1 VRPQPIPASLL
12 LLSLALLSFPAIA
25 NAGVKVFDSPD
36 HTLELG
42 MRVQPRIEYEMVPT
56 GASSSEARRDFLIR
70 RARLK
75 ANGKM
80 LGVAYCFEWKIDGT
94 DQFGAT
100 PAAAVENAWFQ
111 YPLTKALELRVGLYD
126 QPFSR
131 DRLTSDSRQL
141 AVDRGA
147 VSNVPDALGLADN
160 AVGFHFYGKTKDLKF
175 QYAIGLYDN
184 RFIPANR
191 QDLPMVVG
199 RMEVNLGSTKDV
211 YQDAHFGEDR
221 WYSFGVNGSYHSSLE
236 NAAGVDDSTH
246 AAAGVDGM
254 VDLPF
259 GKRRLL
265 VRGEMNAIRTEW
277 IGVNQENNTT
287 VKMIEAGV
295 LFRQVFQPF
304 IRFDQ
309 VRGNNWVGGGRRDI
323 TYVGANFY
331 QRGHSLKI
339 QGDVRMQSGTTDA
352 VDGVRLQSQIDF

>member
-1 VRPQPIPASLL
+1 
-12 LLSLALLSFPAIA
+12 
-25 NAGVKVFDSPD
+25 
-36 HTLELG
+36 
-42 MRVQPRIEYEMVPT
+42 
-56 GASSSEARRDFLIR
+56 
-70 RARLK
+70 
-75 ANGKM
+75 
-80 LGVAYCFEWKIDGT
+80 
-94 DQFGAT
+94 
-100 PAAAVENAWFQ
+100 
-111 YPLTKALELRVGLYD
+111 
-126 QPFSR
+126 
-131 DRLTSDSRQL
+131 
-141 AVDRGA
+141 VDRGA

-304 IRFDQ
+304 IPLRPGARQ
-309 VRGNNWVGGGRRDI
+309 QLGGRRPAGHH
-323 TYVGANFY
+323 V
-331 QRGHSLKI
+331 RGRELLPARPQPEDPGRRAHA
-339 QGDVRMQSGTTDA
+339 VRHDGRGGRREAAVTDRLLERHRKTPA
-352 VDGVRLQSQIDF
+352 LCARAPDQPGVRERLAEVSRARR